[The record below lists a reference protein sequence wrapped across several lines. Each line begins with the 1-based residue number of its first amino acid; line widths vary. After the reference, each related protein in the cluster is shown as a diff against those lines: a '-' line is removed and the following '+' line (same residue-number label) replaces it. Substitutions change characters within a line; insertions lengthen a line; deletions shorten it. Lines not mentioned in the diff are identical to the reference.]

1 MLDRIRKIGWDVL
14 LGTLGVAAVL
24 LAIPLVRPDMDKV
37 IHAPEGLYLA
47 FAIVGSFLAAIA
59 LIGIVILL
67 LSLAFGRPSTWCE
80 FRPVTRRD
88 VRQVFELMQEYF
100 GEETPSCTRILEWQR
115 RNKAVLTA
123 VYCKKLKGG
132 RTKQELVG
140 VFKVFPLTQ
149 QTVELLETE
158 KVSGATL
165 GASNIAAE
173 GDDVAA
179 LYIGDVLAS
188 TRQGR
193 AEVVRQLKYCIMR
206 QLKPGISVYTRP
218 LTSDG
223 ARLVRKYNF
232 VPVMKDVPSG
242 SVGRIH
248 KLNAADFPTS

>member
-1 MLDRIRKIGWDVL
+1 
-14 LGTLGVAAVL
+14 VL

-37 IHAPEGLYLA
+37 FHAPEVLYLG
-47 FAIVGSFLAAIA
+47 FAIVGSALAAIA
-59 LIGIVILL
+59 LIGIAVLL
-67 LSLAFGRPSTWCE
+67 LAHVFARPSTWCE
-80 FRPVTRRD
+80 FRPVARRD
-88 VRQVFELMQEYF
+88 VRQVFELMQEFF
-100 GEETPSCTRILEWQR
+100 GEETPSCSRILEWQR
-115 RNKAVLTA
+115 RNNAVLTA
-123 VYCKKLKGG
+123 VYCKKLKHG
-132 RTKQELVG
+132 RTKQELIG
-140 VFKVFPLTQ
+140 VFKVFPLTK

-158 KVSGATL
+158 QVSGATL

-173 GDDVAA
+173 GDEVAA
-179 LYIGDVLAS
+179 LYIGDVVAS

-232 VPVMKDVPSG
+232 LPVMKDVPPG

-248 KLNAADFPTS
+248 KLNTADSPDL